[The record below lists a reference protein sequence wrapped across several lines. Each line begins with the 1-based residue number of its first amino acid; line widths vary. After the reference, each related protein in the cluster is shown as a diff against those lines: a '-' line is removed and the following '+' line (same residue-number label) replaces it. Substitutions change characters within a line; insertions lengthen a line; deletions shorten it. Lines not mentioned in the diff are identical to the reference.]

1 MAAARSGAQ
10 RPADTRCCRRA
21 APDSVT
27 AGPDSWRYSTAAP
40 IWAAVHTGHSRRS
53 GNPGTPAP
61 GNRGRRRFGR
71 ADGAKLAR
79 NFLAQVEAG
88 RQLGRGRAGDQDRA
102 GGCAPGE
109 ERSGDSER
117 WHVSSH
123 HPCEGPSPPSTVDAC
138 RLRLRRDRNSGQL
151 ARPARAA
158 SGRPACWSSSLA
170 IPFTIP
176 CARRTCLPAS
186 TGDERPGRGAARQPC
201 RASRPLTPV
210 IRAERYASRSTA
222 SLSCFAM
229 RALTTCLGGISM
241 ACPVAGLRPRLAVLT
256 GSLVA

>member
-88 RQLGRGRAGDQDRA
+88 RRPGRGRAGHQARA
-102 GGCAPGE
+102 GECAPGE

-117 WHVSSH
+117 WHVSSR
-123 HPCEGPSPPSTVDAC
+123 HPCEGRSPSSTVDAC
-138 RLRLRRDRNSGQL
+138 RLRLRRDRNSGRL

-158 SGRPACWSSSLA
+158 SGRPACWSKSLA

-176 CARRTCLPAS
+176 CARRTCLPAEPLAKLL
-186 TGDERPGRGAARQPC
+186 G
-201 RASRPLTPV
+201 SRLGSVLRFSGVNTPLSW
-210 IRAERYASRSTA
+210 ISTA
-222 SLSCFAM
+222 CSGPEGPAASQETENKGIDVFSTE
-229 RALTTCLGGISM
+229 RGDTGG
-241 ACPVAGLRPRLAVLT
+241 
-256 GSLVA
+256 

>member
-88 RQLGRGRAGDQDRA
+88 RQLGRGRAGDQPAQAGAHPEKSALAIRNGGMSVPIIPVRDQVRRPLSTPVDFAFVVTETAAGSPDLHGLRAAGQRA
-102 GGCAPGE
+102 GARAWRF
-109 ERSGDSER
+109 RS
-117 WHVSSH
+117 
-123 HPCEGPSPPSTVDAC
+123 PSCVRDELAC
-138 RLRLRRDRNSGQL
+138 LRLRATN
-151 ARPARAA
+151 
-158 SGRPACWSSSLA
+158 
-170 IPFTIP
+170 T
-176 CARRTCLPAS
+176 
-186 TGDERPGRGAARQPC
+186 RGAEQHGS
-201 RASRPLTPV
+201 RAGPVDHSRPLSGRNVT
-210 IRAERYASRSTA
+210 
-222 SLSCFAM
+222 
-229 RALTTCLGGISM
+229 
-241 ACPVAGLRPRLAVLT
+241 LRGARRP
-256 GSLVA
+256 